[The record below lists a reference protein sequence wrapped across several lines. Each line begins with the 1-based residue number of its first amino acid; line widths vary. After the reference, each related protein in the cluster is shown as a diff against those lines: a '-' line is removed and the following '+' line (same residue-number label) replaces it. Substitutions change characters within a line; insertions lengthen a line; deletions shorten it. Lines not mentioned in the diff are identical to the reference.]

1 MRWRRRLTDPG
12 EVKQQREEI
21 RRAEEELAAQVKKV
35 RDSNA
40 AIMGEVREHRRLL
53 RENNFAQ
60 RIREALGGAG
70 G

>member
-1 MRWRRRLTDPG
+1 MRWRRRHTDPG

-40 AIMGEVREHRRLL
+40 VIMSEVREHRKLL
-53 RENNFAQ
+53 RENNFAR
-60 RIREALGGAG
+60 RIREALGGAEG
-70 G
+70 

>member
-1 MRWRRRLTDPG
+1 MRWRRRLTDPKAV
-12 EVKQQREEI
+12 ERQREEI

-40 AIMGEVREHRRLL
+40 VIMSEVREHRKLL
-53 RENNFAQ
+53 RENNFAR

>member
-1 MRWRRRLTDPG
+1 MRWRRLRADPKAV
-12 EVKQQREEI
+12 ERQREEI
-21 RRAEEELAAQVKKV
+21 RRAEAELAAQVKKV

-60 RIREALGGAG
+60 RIREALGGAEG
-70 G
+70 